1 MPNELALTLGQTTVR
16 VPIKLTALQA
26 RAVLRRYALR
36 RGMQTEGRTEVQ
48 VAEDVLRALLRI
60 VRDTAIDQQRME
72 ALAAQ
77 QAALEATLQSD
88 NDLYDEPAPP

>member
-26 RAVLRRYALR
+26 RAVLR
-36 RGMQTEGRTEVQ
+36 
-48 VAEDVLRALLRI
+48 ALLRI
-60 VRDTAIDQQRME
+60 VRDGSLDQQRME

-77 QAALEATLQSD
+77 QAALEATLAAD
-88 NDLYDEPAPP
+88 NELFDEPAPP